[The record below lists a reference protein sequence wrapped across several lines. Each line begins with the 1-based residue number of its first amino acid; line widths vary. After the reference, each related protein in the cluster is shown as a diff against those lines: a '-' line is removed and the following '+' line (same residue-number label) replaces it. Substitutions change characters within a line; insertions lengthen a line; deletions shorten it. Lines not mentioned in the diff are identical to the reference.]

1 VQEPPNISELLKPS
15 GMGGSSSSN
24 IKDEDDEEGDGDD
37 GDGDGEKG
45 DTGAMNP
52 ERLKA
57 FNVGR

>member
-1 VQEPPNISELLKPS
+1 
-15 GMGGSSSSN
+15 MGGSSSSN